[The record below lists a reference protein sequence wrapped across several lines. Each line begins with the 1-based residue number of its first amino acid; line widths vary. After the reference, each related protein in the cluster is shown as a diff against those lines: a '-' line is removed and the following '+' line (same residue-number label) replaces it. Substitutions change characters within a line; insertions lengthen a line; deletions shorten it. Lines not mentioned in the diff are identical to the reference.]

1 MRTLKVIDCGL
12 MEYDKAHDLQLEILK
27 KVQEAELPDTLLLV
41 EHPPVITMG
50 RNAVEGNVLFSQ
62 SYLAEHGISLRTIE
76 RGGDATYHG
85 PGQLVGY
92 PIFNLKER
100 HGRSIRQFV
109 TNLEQVF
116 INVLEKK
123 YQIKAARN
131 EINAG
136 VWIGESKI
144 CALGLA
150 VKRGVTF
157 HGFAFNVNP
166 NLSHYDYIVPC
177 GLVGK
182 RITSLEEIL
191 GSKQDMSAVKEA
203 IKEEFRQLYAFDEVL
218 HVKSE

>member
-1 MRTLKVIDCGL
+1 MRTLRVIDCGL
-12 MEYDKAHDLQLEILK
+12 MEYDKAHDLQLEVLK
-27 KVQEAELPDTLLLV
+27 KVQEGEDDTLLLL

-50 RNAVEGNVLFSQ
+50 RNAEDGNVLFSESFLSEQ
-62 SYLAEHGISLRTIE
+62 GTSLRSIE

-109 TNLEQVF
+109 TNLEQIF
-116 INVLEKK
+116 INYMKK
-123 YQIKAARN
+123 KHDIEAARN

-136 VWIGESKI
+136 VWIGDSKI

-157 HGFAFNVNP
+157 HGFAFNVQP
-166 NLSHYDYIVPC
+166 NLDHYQYIVPC

-182 RITSLEEIL
+182 SITSLKELTACE
-191 GSKQDMSAVKEA
+191 QDMDAVKGA
-203 IKEEFRQLYAFDEVL
+203 IIDEFASIYAFDQVE
-218 HVKSE
+218 HVKI